1 MPNEPEANQ
10 NSSPNPPEPIKPSIY
25 PNATNGRLQNTT
37 LPAPDEQKIISANID
52 GSPEYED
59 FKQNV
64 REAQSVKL
72 EDNLFGR
79 IVFFTIGLFALAF
92 ANKLYGNFLP
102 IIGIIIKI
110 VAAVF
115 AACLVYYV
123 VRQIQISRAS
133 RKYKQFRKEQD
144 KTDKKS

>member
-1 MPNEPEANQ
+1 MTPQTKNIYPEATEGRIKT
-10 NSSPNPPEPIKPSIY
+10 SDTPPPEEP
-25 PNATNGRLQNTT
+25 
-37 LPAPDEQKIISANID
+37 KIISANID

-92 ANKLYGNFLP
+92 ADKLYGNFLP

-110 VAAVF
+110 VAAIF